1 MKKRIESS
9 LLHKHEL
16 HNILSL
22 FRNNFIYQGAS
33 YSTLL
38 FSEWP
43 FYLFLFLWIDLSFEK
58 KKKHWTLFGIQGLE
72 GFWGD
77 FSGLRWKRIFDV

>member
-58 KKKHWTLFGIQGLE
+58 KSHWTLFGIQGLE
-72 GFWGD
+72 VFFLD

>member
-58 KKKHWTLFGIQGLE
+58 KKAIEPFL
-72 GFWGD
+72 GFRGWR
-77 FSGLRWKRIFDV
+77 FFFWILVV

>member
-1 MKKRIESS
+1 MKKRLESS

-33 YSTLL
+33 YSTLI

-58 KKKHWTLFGIQGLE
+58 KKPLNPFWDSGVGGFFFG
-72 GFWGD
+72 F
-77 FSGLRWKRIFDV
+77 

>member
-16 HNILSL
+16 HDILSL

-33 YSTLL
+33 YSTLI

-43 FYLFLFLWIDLSFEK
+43 FYLFLFEEK
-58 KKKHWTLFGIQGLE
+58 KAIEPFL
-72 GFWGD
+72 GFRGWRV
-77 FSGLRWKRIFDV
+77 FFWILVV